1 MGGQRWEYFSLGAA
15 HAGRTRVAAVD
26 HNNARIS
33 TVQVSCAF
41 SLVVNK
47 QAMVNMQ
54 AVGRVKI
61 S

>member
-1 MGGQRWEYFSLGAA
+1 MGVLSLGAA
-15 HAGRTRVAAVD
+15 HAGRTRVAAID

-41 SLVVNK
+41 SLLVNK

-54 AVGRVKI
+54 AAGRVKI